1 LYFAR
6 KRWLILNTLTSISE
20 GKTTETKPIPGLH
33 IVANFAA
40 SQSLLRDSPRF
51 RSFIL
56 NQIKTEELRLVG
68 EVFHNFDG
76 GGFTAVLCL
85 TESHLSVHT
94 WPEHGYMTFDIFLSN
109 YLKDNREKT
118 QRVYRAVADYFD
130 AKVLFEQIIN
140 R

>member
-1 LYFAR
+1 M
-6 KRWLILNTLTSISE
+6 NTLTSISDDNA
-20 GKTTETKPIPGLH
+20 TETKPIPGLH
-33 IVANFAA
+33 IVANFAV
-40 SQSLLRDSPRF
+40 SPSLLRDSHLF

-56 NQIKTEELRLVG
+56 NQIKIEELRLIG
-68 EVFHNFDG
+68 EVFHDFNG

-118 QRVYRAVADYFD
+118 QRIYRSVSEYFK